1 MTIKSAMKLHDYPE
15 PDSLS
20 IEFTDAPGTK
30 EREIVERLGTRLLSV
45 IRSYTR
51 VKVSYLHFQPP

>member
-1 MTIKSAMKLHDYPE
+1 MKLHDYPE

-30 EREIVERLGTRLLSV
+30 AREIVERLVAGFDAAGLTWSLINPMAFRD
-45 IRSYTR
+45 
-51 VKVSYLHFQPP
+51 

>member
-1 MTIKSAMKLHDYPE
+1 MDDVIKSAMKLHDYPE
-15 PDSLS
+15 PNSLS
-20 IEFTDAPGTK
+20 IEFTDTPGTK
-30 EREIVERLGTRLLSV
+30 AREIVKRLGTRLV

>member
-1 MTIKSAMKLHDYPE
+1 MKLHDYPE
-15 PDSLS
+15 PNSLS
-20 IEFTDAPGTK
+20 IEFTDTPGTK
-30 EREIVERLGTRLLSV
+30 AREIVKRLGTQLV

>member
-1 MTIKSAMKLHDYPE
+1 MKLHDYPE

-30 EREIVERLGTRLLSV
+30 EREIVERLGTQLLSV